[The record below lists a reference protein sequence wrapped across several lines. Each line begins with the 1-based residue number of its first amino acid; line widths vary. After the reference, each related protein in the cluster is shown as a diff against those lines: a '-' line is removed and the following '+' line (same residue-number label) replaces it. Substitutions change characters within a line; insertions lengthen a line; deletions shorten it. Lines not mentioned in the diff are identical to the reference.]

1 MAGFRYILIS
11 LCLAAT
17 LEASPI
23 TDPYVKNLTLVGVI
37 HVEGTRTKGQS
48 VAVLREK
55 STGKTRILHK
65 GDSIVGTDLLV
76 RELGPQQVT
85 LARGQQTF
93 VLRLESNSESS
104 TMLSQVESTDVELM
118 EDKSENP
125 IPELSAPTETVAE
138 TPFKPEVQA
147 EQRRLIPDSDCTGD
161 ECPAVT
167 E

>member
-1 MAGFRYILIS
+1 MAGFRYMLIS
-11 LCLAAT
+11 LGLAAT

-93 VLRLESNSESS
+93 VLRLDSNSES
-104 TMLSQVESTDVELM
+104 TMLSQVESTDVELA
-118 EDKSENP
+118 EEKSENP
-125 IPELSAPTETVAE
+125 IPDLTAPSEAVAE
-138 TPFKPEVQA
+138 APLKSEVQG